1 MQKIIYIINGPNLNL
16 LGKREP
22 EIYGDTT
29 LEEIE
34 EISKNAGKRYKINI
48 NFIQSNDEGQIVD
61 WIQEAGIKSNGL
73 IINAAGYTHTSIAIM
88 DALLSINVPIIELHL
103 SNIYKREDFRH
114 HSYLSRAV
122 KGVICGFGPYG
133 YIMSINAISNI
144 IDN

>member
-1 MQKIIYIINGPNLNL
+1 LQKIIYIINGPNLNL

>member
-1 MQKIIYIINGPNLNL
+1 LQKIIYIVNGPNLNL

-22 EIYGDTT
+22 GIYGDTT
-29 LEEIE
+29 LEEIAE
-34 EISKNAGKRYKINI
+34 MSKNAGKQNEINI
-48 NFIQSNDEGQIVD
+48 NFLQSNDEGKIVD
-61 WIQEAGIKSNGL
+61 WIQESVIKSNGL

-88 DALLSINVPIIELHL
+88 DALLSIKIPIIEVHL

-122 KGVICGFGPYG
+122 NGVICGFGPYG